1 MFIVAT
7 DAAQEI
13 QENVDEIHKS
23 VDKLSNL
30 TDGLL
35 NRLIDFGFDILIAIA
50 IFVIGKVILQLV
62 RKFVKR
68 LLSKSS
74 VDVGVEKFVD
84 SLIKFVGYI
93 IILIT
98 ICGQIGIQT
107 TSFITLLGTA
117 GLSIGLALQGCLA
130 NFAGGVLILLSKPF
144 KVGDYILL
152 ADVGGNIEG
161 TVEKIDIIHTTL
173 TTIDNKVI
181 QCPNGTVSNSVLI
194 NVTNQEVRR
203 VDVEVGIHYEDDM
216 RKAKNIAQQVMN
228 QCPYILNQQDNMV
241 VVKSLGESSV
251 ILEIRMWTK
260 SEDYWQGKF
269 YLNEYI
275 KDAFEKNGIRIPYNQ
290 LDVHIHQ

>member
-1 MFIVAT
+1 MLIVAT

-194 NVTNQEVRR
+194 NVTNQDVRR

-216 RKAKNIAQQVMN
+216 RKAKSIAEQVMN